1 MLIFSRNL
9 AVFLGIVTPLLE
21 TWRRWSTWQ
30 SDPPA
35 FFDDYVLGA
44 LLLFGA
50 WQVTKNAR
58 NGQKF
63 LTLAWGFCLAMV
75 YDSFFGQFAVIGS
88 EPIDPSEYSAQVAVM
103 VKGIGFILI
112 IIGLI
117 TSLPAL
123 PVDNSHE

>member
-1 MLIFSRNL
+1 MLKFSRNL
-9 AVFLGIVTPLLE
+9 AVLLGVVTPLLE

-50 WQVTKNAR
+50 WQVSKNAR
-58 NGQKF
+58 NGQKY

-75 YDSFFGQFAVIGS
+75 YDSFFSQFAVIRS
-88 EPIDPSEYSAQVAVM
+88 EPVDPSGYATEIAVT
-103 VKGIGFILI
+103 VKAIGFILI

-117 TSLPAL
+117 TSLGKVPEE
-123 PVDNSHE
+123 N